1 MKKTDNKIFP
11 AFKKNNIPIVFSVDN
26 HYIPYLSIVLIS
38 IKKNSSIGNNY
49 DILVLNRDINE
60 KNEKKLKS
68 IFEKDKNFS
77 LRFINID
84 IYNDKVQEL
93 WTYGHFSLETW
104 FRLLLPD
111 ILEHYD
117 KIIYLDSDLIV
128 EEDLA
133 KLYSINLNNN
143 YLLAATR
150 DVDSAG
156 LYNGYDPKKK
166 TYLDNVLKIK
176 KPYNYFQAGV
186 LLLNLNAFRKQYS
199 VKDILKFAGS
209 RHWDLLDQDVLNY
222 LAQGKTKLIDMS
234 WNTVY
239 DWGRFR
245 IKNIIKLAPEDMQ
258 QEYLDARKAPKIIHY
273 AGPDKPWNDP
283 SVDFADNFWIHA
295 KESPFYN
302 ELKERMPSLL
312 KRFVKK
318 SKFLIRRMLNRI
330 FPDKIKI

>member
-1 MKKTDNKIFP
+1 MSNIPP
-11 AFKKNNIPIVFSVDN
+11 AFKKNNIPIAFSVN
-26 HYIPYLSIVLIS
+26 NNYVPYLSAVLVS
-38 IKKNSSIGNNY
+38 LKKNSSIENNY
-49 DILVLNRDINE
+49 DILVLNKDINE

-68 IFEKDKNFS
+68 IFRKDKNFS
-77 LRFINID
+77 LRFIDINIYD
-84 IYNDKVQEL
+84 DKVRRL

-156 LYNGYDPKKK
+156 LYNGYDLKKK

-199 VKDILKFAGS
+199 IKDILKFASS

-222 LAQGKTKLIDMS
+222 LAQRKTKLIDMS

-239 DWGRFR
+239 DWGKVR
-245 IKNIIKLAPEDMQ
+245 IKNIIKLAPKDIQ

-283 SVDFADNFWIHA
+283 SVDFADNFWIYA

-318 SKFLIRRMLNRI
+318 SKFLIRRILSRI
-330 FPDKIKI
+330 FPDRIKI